1 MGFRFYRSWKIFPGI
16 RLNLSKSGIST
27 TLGVRGANM
36 NVGRRRR
43 RYTLGLP
50 ESGLSYVRTQAD
62 KRQRRAASP
71 AVQGSAPRSSR
82 VNIWW
87 LVIAVVLLLTFVGI
101 L

>member
-1 MGFRFYRSWKIFPGI
+1 MAFRFYRSWKILPGV

-36 NVGRRRR
+36 NVGRPRR

-50 ESGLSYVRTQAD
+50 GSGLSYVRNAAH
-62 KRQRRAASP
+62 KRRRGAASREDD
-71 AVQGSAPRSSR
+71 GRAPRSSR

-87 LVIAVVLLLTFVGI
+87 LVIAFILLLTLVGI